1 VALLKNKLVLILVA
15 VLLLGGGGAYYFLV
29 LHKKDVVAGV
39 KKKGSHVG
47 EEYEGGEVHASDGE
61 HGDESEEEGLTSK
74 NKHKADDEEE
84 ADDTEEEE
92 ASAGSYGSGHSES
105 KSSMIEP
112 FVVNLADPGSRRYL
126 RVNLTLELK
135 KPEEAEPLLEARMPQ
150 MRDTVLLLL
159 SSKTTD
165 QLLAPEGKITLRQ
178 ELIEQINK
186 VLKTKKLKRSVKN
199 LYFTEFLIQ

>member
-15 VLLLGGGGAYYFLV
+15 VLLLGGGGSYYFLV
-29 LHKKDVVAGV
+29 LNKKDAVA

-61 HGDESEEEGLTSK
+61 HGYESEEEGLTSK

-84 ADDTEEEE
+84 ADDAEEEE
-92 ASAGSYGSGHSES
+92 AFAGSYGSGHSES

-135 KPEEAEPLLEARMPQ
+135 NPEEAEPLLEVRMPQ